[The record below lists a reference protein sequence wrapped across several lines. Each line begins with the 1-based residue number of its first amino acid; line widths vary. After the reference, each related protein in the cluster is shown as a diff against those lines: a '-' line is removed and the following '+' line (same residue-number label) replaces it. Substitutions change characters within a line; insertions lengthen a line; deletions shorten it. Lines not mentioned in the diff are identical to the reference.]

1 MILKFFVILF
11 LLELCVTG
19 YFLFEKTERFWG
31 LRCSDVLKEEERGGK
46 WRHLQADIILYM
58 HNKMYVKVTVG
69 KIFIESVER

>member
-1 MILKFFVILF
+1 MRNRVFFIWENGEVLRPTLF
-11 LLELCVTG
+11 GCI
-19 YFLFEKTERFWG
+19 
-31 LRCSDVLKEEERGGK
+31 ERGGK